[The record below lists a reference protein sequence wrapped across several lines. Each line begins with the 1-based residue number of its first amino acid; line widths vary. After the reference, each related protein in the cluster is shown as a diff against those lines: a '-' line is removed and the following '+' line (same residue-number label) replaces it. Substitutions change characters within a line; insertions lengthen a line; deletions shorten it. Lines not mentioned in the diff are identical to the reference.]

1 MLAPPPG
8 GTFDIEDGNLPI
20 KDPPKEATAEQL
32 PLLTHEEAASV
43 NSTASANPKEEH
55 QPTASEKGKV
65 RTNRY
70 SSTTA
75 SVRKC
80 VATATIIALEK
91 CFP

>member
-1 MLAPPPG
+1 MLAPPPE

-20 KDPPKEATAEQL
+20 KDPPKDATAEQL

-43 NSTASANPKEEH
+43 NSTASVNLTASANPKEEH
-55 QPTASEKGKV
+55 QPTALEKGKV

-70 SSTTA
+70 SSMTV

-80 VATATIIALEK
+80 VAQQQ
-91 CFP
+91 